1 MFRKRM
7 IEEFEW
13 KLEQSKAE
21 IREELEAKYAEKFKT
36 EAATFK
42 KASEIQQELYDKKVK
57 AFNEALEMAYK
68 KGREEVLT
76 LVKQKIQS
84 GEIVRGKV
92 EQA

>member
-21 IREELEAKYAEKFKT
+21 IREELEAKYAEKFKA
-36 EAATFK
+36 EAATFR

-68 KGREEVLT
+68 KGREEVLA

-84 GEIVRGKV
+84 GEIVKGKV